1 MRTSYVT
8 RKKNM
13 IPRMPEPKL
22 ITCPEC
28 EAKFPMDEFLTSQI
42 SGDLKREMEQDFKEK
57 EKDIKERIRE
67 EIHERHSLETKDLNE
82 RLGEQK
88 EKITKLESAE
98 LDKRR
103 AERQLNEF
111 KKKYDQEVERE
122 AEKIQGKTKD
132 EFDKKL
138 KKVQERY
145 NFEKEKELAVK
156 QSEFTEL
163 TNQLRAAKN
172 KSLEWENKI
181 LEEKNKVKEK
191 NLELAKEFELK
202 KENWRNEVKQQ
213 AQNEQQL
220 KLDEHKKKIDDLTK
234 TIGDLKSKAEQGSQQ
249 TQGEVLEKNLKAV
262 LEENF
267 REDIIEDVPKGV
279 TGADLIQKI
288 ISSNGDTCGVL
299 LWECKNTA
307 SWNPGWID
315 KLKSD
320 LKDINGNIPIL
331 VSKTLPKEIITFGEV
346 KNVWVARMDLVVP
359 LAQILRKAVM
369 DLYQKDMSLE
379 GTEMRTRRLYT
390 FLTSSKFKN
399 IVHDT
404 IEVYSQQIDLLE
416 KEQITTKKR
425 WKKQKLLIERVQE
438 NIVNMYGSFEAI
450 IGGSLAE
457 LEDISGDHLLNANE

>member
-1 MRTSYVT
+1 
-8 RKKNM
+8 
-13 IPRMPEPKL
+13 MPEPKL

-42 SGDLKREMEQDFKEK
+42 SGDLKREMERDFKNK
-57 EKDIKERIRE
+57 EKNIEEKIKKK
-67 EIHERHSLETKDLNE
+67 IHERHSLETKDLNE

-98 LDKRR
+98 LDKRK
-103 AERQLNEF
+103 AERQLNDF
-111 KKKYDQEVERE
+111 KKEYDQNIERE
-122 AEKIQGKTKD
+122 ADKIKGDARKD
-132 EFDKKL
+132 LDKKL
-138 KKVQERY
+138 EELKEKY
-145 NFEKEKELAVK
+145 NFEKEKELAAR
-156 QSEFTEL
+156 QGAETEL
-163 TNQLRAAKN
+163 TNQLRVEKN
-172 KSLEWENKI
+172 KSKEWENKL
-181 LEEKNKVKEK
+181 LEEQNKVTEK

-202 KENWRNEVKQQ
+202 KENWRNEAKQL

-220 KLDEHKKKIDDLTK
+220 KLDESKRKIDDLTRK
-234 TIGDLKSKAEQGSQQ
+234 IGDLKSKAEQGSQQ
-249 TQGEVLEKNLKAV
+249 VQGEVLEDNVKAV
-262 LEENF
+262 LKVNF
-267 REDIIEDVPKGV
+267 HEDIIEDVPKGV

-346 KNVWVARMDLVVP
+346 KNVWVTRMDLVVP
-359 LAQILRKAVM
+359 LAQILRKAVI
-369 DLYQKDMSLE
+369 DLYQKDRSLE
-379 GTEMRTRRLYT
+379 GTEIRTRRLYT
-390 FLTSSKFKN
+390 FLTSSTFKN

-404 IEVYSQQIDLLE
+404 LEGYSQQIDLLE

-425 WKKQKLLIERVQE
+425 WKKQKLLIERVQG
-438 NIVNMYGSFEAI
+438 NIVDMYGSFEGI
-450 IGGSLAE
+450 LGSSIAE
-457 LEDISGDHLLNANE
+457 LEEISGDLLLNANEEDGNEEE

>member
-1 MRTSYVT
+1 
-8 RKKNM
+8 
-13 IPRMPEPKL
+13 MPEPKL

-28 EAKFPMDEFLTSQI
+28 KAEFPMDEFLTSQI
-42 SGDLKREMEQDFKEK
+42 SGDLKREMEQDFKNK
-57 EKDIKERIRE
+57 EKDIAEKIRK

-98 LDKRR
+98 LDKRK

-111 KKKYDQEVERE
+111 KEKYDQEVERE
-122 AEKIQGKTKD
+122 AEKIQGKTKE
-132 EFDKKL
+132 EFDEKL

-181 LEEKNKVKEK
+181 LEEQNKVKEK
-191 NLELAKEFELK
+191 NLALAKEFELK
-202 KENWRNEVKQQ
+202 KDNWRNEAKQQ

-220 KLDEHKKKIDDLTK
+220 KLDEHKRKIDDLTR

-249 TQGEVLEKNLKAV
+249 TQGEVLEDNLKAV
-262 LEENF
+262 LKENF
-267 REDIIEDVPKGV
+267 PEDIIEDVPKGT
-279 TGADLIQKI
+279 TGADIIQKI
-288 ISSNGDTCGVL
+288 MSLQGDTYGIL

-307 SWNPGWID
+307 NWSHGWID
-315 KLKSD
+315 KLKCD

-331 VSKTLPKEIITFGEV
+331 VSKTLPQEITTFGEI
-346 KNVWVARMDLVVP
+346 KNVWVTRVDLVVP
-359 LAQILRKAVM
+359 LAQILRKAVI
-369 DLYQKDMSLE
+369 DLSLKDRSLE
-379 GTEMRTRRLYT
+379 GTEIKTKRLYT
-390 FLTSSKFKN
+390 LVTSPDFKN

-404 IEVYSQQIDLLE
+404 LEGYSQQIVLLD

-425 WKKQKLLIERVQE
+425 WKKQKQLIDRVQE
-438 NIVNMYGSFEAI
+438 NIVNMYGTFEGI
-450 IGGSLAE
+450 LGSSIAE
-457 LEDISGDHLLNANE
+457 LEEISGDLLLNANEDDENEEE